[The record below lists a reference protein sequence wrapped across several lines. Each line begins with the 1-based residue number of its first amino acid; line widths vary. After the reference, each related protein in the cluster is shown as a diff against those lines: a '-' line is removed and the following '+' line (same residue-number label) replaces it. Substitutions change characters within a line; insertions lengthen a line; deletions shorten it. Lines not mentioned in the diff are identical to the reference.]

1 MNRLITPKIY
11 YWDSSVFCAFFTPEQ
26 MPARADNVAQL
37 LEDAEDGNVII
48 VTSFL
53 TLTEVIKVDGE
64 KPFNIAEQKK
74 ITQFFK
80 KDYFEWV
87 NFDRGI
93 AEAAREL
100 IWTNDGLKSKDAVHI
115 ASAVEAMAL
124 GVKLDAVH
132 AYDGAFA
139 KLSGKI
145 AGLQCPMLEPI
156 PNQLTLGLGDA
167 RRKKRKAKK

>member
-1 MNRLITPKIY
+1 MSGPHSPKIY
-11 YWDSSVFCAFFTPEQ
+11 YWDSSVFCAFFSQEPNRTE
-26 MPARADNVAQL
+26 NVAQI
-37 LEDAEDGNVII
+37 LEEAESGEVII
-48 VTSFL
+48 VTSFM
-53 TLTEVIKVDGE
+53 TLTEVIKLDGA
-64 KPFNIAEQKK
+64 KPTRVEDQKL

-100 IWTNDGLKSKDAVHI
+100 MWAHDGVKSKDAVHI
-115 ASAVEAMAL
+115 ASAVEVTAM
-124 GVKLDAVH
+124 GVKLDALH

-145 AGLQCPMLEPI
+145 AGLKCQMGEPMPS
-156 PNQLTLGLGDA
+156 QMTMALGDA
-167 RRKKRKAKK
+167 RKKKRRKKK